1 MGTMQEF
8 SSFSSSKKCEVKV
21 LLANLLILLFSMI
34 SYNFTALM
42 TPKFYLICP
51 LFFRFAIPLPSI
63 LDSHSSFNLSRV

>member
-8 SSFSSSKKCEVKV
+8 SSFSSSKKWEVKV

-42 TPKFYLICP
+42 TSKFYLVGA
-51 LFFRFAIPLPSI
+51 LFF
-63 LDSHSSFNLSRV
+63 